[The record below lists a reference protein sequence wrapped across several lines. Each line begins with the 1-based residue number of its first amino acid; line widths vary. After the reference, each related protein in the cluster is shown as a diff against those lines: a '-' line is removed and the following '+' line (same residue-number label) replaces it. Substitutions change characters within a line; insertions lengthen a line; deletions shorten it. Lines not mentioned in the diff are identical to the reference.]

1 MQLSSTHEM
10 SALHPKRRIVGLWV
24 GMVGALVCVAV
35 IVALIVTWPDHGHGA
50 VRVGV
55 DPAAVKQQA
64 NGATSDAPTGSA
76 ARP

>member
-1 MQLSSTHEM
+1 MQLSSTHGVP
-10 SALHPKRRIVGLWV
+10 ALHPKRRIVGLWV
-24 GMVGALVCVAV
+24 GVVGALICVAV

-55 DPAAVKQQA
+55 DPAAVKQQG
-64 NGATSDAPTGSA
+64 NGDASDAATAS